1 MNLQIKHIAILC
13 LFSGIFLS
21 CKNDET
27 FDYEEFRLDMV
38 TCLINNNSVY
48 FQLDNGS
55 YLIPDNTITPE
66 GIKNMQRVMLNYV
79 IKEKRITDKEY
90 INLRYKIEFNNIPHS
105 LEMIYIPEKQLPDD
119 TLRLQLRH
127 DKNNDP
133 AGFLTA
139 GYASFRISPLLIRQN
154 LTTIKIYVNCYNIK
168 EKNFTLNL
176 K

>member
-1 MNLQIKHIAILC
+1 
-13 LFSGIFLS
+13 
-21 CKNDET
+21 
-27 FDYEEFRLDMV
+27 
-38 TCLINNNSVY
+38 
-48 FQLDNGS
+48 
-55 YLIPDNTITPE
+55 
-66 GIKNMQRVMLNYV
+66 
-79 IKEKRITDKEY
+79 
-90 INLRYKIEFNNIPHS
+90 
-105 LEMIYIPEKQLPDD
+105 MIYIPEKQLPDD

-127 DKNNDP
+127 DNNDP